1 MPRSSAAPCPPT
13 RGSRASFPIPK
24 AAGKEWYEK
33 HGIVPINHMVAVREG
48 LSRSNPGA
56 VREVFRMLLA
66 GKKAAGLPKAGTLDF
81 VPFGL
86 EAVKPALEL
95 MSSYAFEMKIT
106 PRRVSFEEMFDD
118 TTRALRA

>member
-1 MPRSSAAPCPPT
+1 
-13 RGSRASFPIPK
+13 
-24 AAGKEWYEK
+24 
-33 HGIVPINHMVAVREG
+33 
-48 LSRSNPGA
+48 
-56 VREVFRMLLA
+56 MLLA
-66 GKKAAGLPKAGTLDF
+66 GKKSAGLPKAGTLDF